1 LGPARRLLRMTEL
14 PIDDPQYFWSRA
26 KEARAMADQMTDP
39 DTKQKMLGVAGTYEL
54 LAKRAEARL
63 RGEKLFAQA
72 PDLPLAS

>member
-1 LGPARRLLRMTEL
+1 MAKL

-26 KEARAMADQMTDP
+26 EEARAMGEQMTDP
-39 DTKQKMLGVAGTYEL
+39 DTKQKMIGVAETYEL

-63 RGEKLFAQA
+63 RGDKLFAQA

>member
-1 LGPARRLLRMTEL
+1 MAKL

-26 KEARAMADQMTDP
+26 EEARAMAEQMIDP
-39 DTKQKMLGVAGTYEL
+39 DTKQKMIGVAETYEL

-63 RGEKLFAQA
+63 RGDKLFAQA